1 MSIEKYKISEQFS
14 HAEDCQ
20 ERINTMCANE
30 VSGLGQSRTT
40 FTPEEQAELKAR
52 LEGAK
57 TQAERSNIF
66 TSYAKEVGV
75 VVNGAVATSA
85 PVGVDGTHGTH
96 QSQESYYI
104 RGTELERTTS
114 PAQENVPKSSSTTT
128 TKLPAALYQEGK
140 IPPQLTEA
148 LTNVASIGQDGS
160 VTLKAGVTEDAFK
173 QALQKYLN
181 EKATSA
187 QLPAEV
193 TFPEGTDNKWKQ
205 HLVDEGALR
214 EVTTGEGE
222 SATKSYTVADSDK
235 LDELTTRID
244 AESGTERS
252 TQNLD
257 LEFTTITTTE
267 ADNVVAPK
275 GLAHDRKARKALQG
289 EYEARLNEWAEENP
303 ELRDEALANMK
314 YGKQV
319 DKRMAK
325 MTSGKKGLQTPT
337 EICKKYFD
345 DYATQEEKLIY
356 TTYRQEIAKMKPSEL
371 AELYNNMVDTYNAQK
386 GDKEKP
392 LTKLGEADFTAIA
405 GDEYSQAK
413 VNQNI
418 AALAPMSFADSF
430 GATPQSLL
438 RKMAIHDVLADRT
451 KYCETKAE
459 KQQIL
464 ADDQD
469 YFIKHMAKREVEA
482 KVAEQNVENT
492 TAHWNKSSK
501 KAAEGAE
508 KNNEAIHT
516 DIGKNGRKLVQ
527 AYPTQFGEKITDNGH
542 LKEGVD
548 YDYKD
553 TITDPITKKTVTAYF
568 KFSNDKWDEYWDM
581 AADTRED
588 VLQYA
593 KDNHLTLKEARNQM
607 LTRDGGFNTNAR
619 RLSVEDTL
627 GNGNGKTG
635 VKELKRYRKLAKTT
649 SRPVDKD
656 YTNWKKTGYALG
668 NGIKDAAIAFTTAGL
683 GDSLIRYAEVVVNV
697 GGETFNVKGKGT
709 GTYTIDETKWVKTT
723 DHYIDKWGT
732 TDVTHETPVN
742 FYRKGTVDV
751 ETNTPFTTPE
761 GQKSGKPENRA
772 LKTAGGAAAVG
783 GAMGLIR
790 GLATMGKIQDQGT
803 YWDGVI
809 NLDKQPIETQTTT
822 KGSVQLIT
830 EKPYEV
836 RQGEYSTEKEV
847 DKYKAVTYRGPEAY
861 SGMYRT
867 ADGKPVNPRLFA
879 QAYKKAT
886 GVNTMTKSFFYAIPE
901 LEINGVKFVLKDNAD
916 EEYRKIK
923 VGVRGTVQDRA
934 INTPKTGEVHR
945 GKIRRG

>member
-1 MSIEKYKISEQFS
+1 
-14 HAEDCQ
+14 
-20 ERINTMCANE
+20 MCADLQVTGTPFDRQKAE
-30 VSGLGQSRTT
+30 KLAISQGLIEARELTDTQLQEFLSTGKV
-40 FTPEEQAELKAR
+40 EELD
-52 LEGAK
+52 
-57 TQAERSNIF
+57 
-66 TSYAKEVGV
+66 
-75 VVNGAVATSA
+75 ATSPTASTKPTQPQA
-85 PVGVDGTHGTH
+85 PVKGA
-96 QSQESYYI
+96 
-104 RGTELERTTS
+104 ELERTT
-114 PAQENVPKSSSTTT
+114 PQTQDRAPKSTSTIT
-128 TKLPAALYQEGK
+128 TKLPAALYQDGK
-140 IPPQLTEA
+140 IPPQLAEA
-148 LTNVASIGQDGS
+148 LANVASIGQDGT
-160 VTLKAGVTEDAFK
+160 VTLKTGVTEDSFK

-181 EKATSA
+181 GEATSA

-193 TFPEGTDNKWKQ
+193 TFPEGTDDKWKQ

-222 SATKSYTVADSDK
+222 SATKSYTVADTAK
-235 LDELTTRID
+235 LDKLTTRID
-244 AESGTERS
+244 NESGTTRS
-252 TQNLD
+252 TQDLD
-257 LEFTTITTTE
+257 LEFTTTTTTE

-275 GLAHDRKARKALQG
+275 GLAHSRKARRALRE
-289 EYEARLNEWAEENP
+289 EYETRLKEWAQENP
-303 ELRDEALANMK
+303 EIRDEALANMK

-319 DKRMAK
+319 DRRMAK

-345 DYATQEEKLIY
+345 DYSTPEEKVMY
-356 TTYRQEIAKMKPSEL
+356 ATVQQNIAKMKPNEL
-371 AELYNNMVDTYNAQK
+371 AELYNNMADTYNAQK

-392 LTKLGEADFTAIA
+392 LPKLDAADFTVIA

-418 AALAPMSFADSF
+418 AAITPMALADSL
-430 GATPQSLL
+430 GVTPQSLL

-451 KYCETKAE
+451 KGLDAAQAQEVLASDE
-459 KQQIL
+459 K
-464 ADDQD
+464 
-469 YFIKHMAKREVEA
+469 YFIKHMAKREVQA
-482 KVAEQNVENT
+482 KVNEQNVENT
-492 TAHWNKSSK
+492 TAHWDKASK

-508 KNNEAIHT
+508 TNSDAIHN

-527 AYPTQFGEKITDNGH
+527 AYPTQFGKRIEDNGH

-553 TITDPITKKTVTAYF
+553 TITDPITKKPVTAYF
-568 KFSNDKWDEYWDM
+568 KFDSEAWDNYWDM
-581 AADTRED
+581 AADTREN

-593 KDNHLTLKEARNQM
+593 KDNHLTLKEARAQM

-619 RLSVEDTL
+619 RLSAEDAL
-627 GNGNGKTG
+627 GNGNGRTG

-649 SRPVDKD
+649 GRTVDVD
-656 YTNWKKTGYALG
+656 HTNIQRAGYALG
-668 NGIKDAAIAFTTAGL
+668 SAVKGAAMSFVTAGL
-683 GDSLIRYAEVVVNV
+683 GDLLSKYATIVLQI
-697 GGETFNVKGKGT
+697 GGETYNVKGTGT
-709 GTYTIDETKWVKTT
+709 GTYTVDETQWVKTT

-742 FYRKGTVDV
+742 FHKEGTVTV
-751 ETNTPFTTPE
+751 ETSTDFTTPE
-761 GQKSGKPENRA
+761 SQRTVRPDNRT
-772 LKTAGGAAAVG
+772 LKMAGGAAAVG
-783 GAMGLIR
+783 GAMGLLH
-790 GLATMGKIQDQGT
+790 GLATMGKQGQDQGT
-803 YWDGVI
+803 YWDGVV
-809 NLDKQPIETQTTT
+809 NLDKAPTETTT
-822 KGSVQLIT
+822 TSQGKVQMVT
-830 EKPYEV
+830 ERPYEV

-847 DKYKAVTYRGPEAY
+847 SKYKAVTYRGPEAY

-916 EEYRKIK
+916 EEYKKIK

>member
-1 MSIEKYKISEQFS
+1 
-14 HAEDCQ
+14 
-20 ERINTMCANE
+20 MCADLQVTGQQPRQITRAEALQLAAQRGIQNAEKLTNE
-30 VSGLGQSRTT
+30 QLM
-40 FTPEEQAELKAR
+40 AAL
-52 LEGAK
+52 
-57 TQAERSNIF
+57 
-66 TSYAKEVGV
+66 
-75 VVNGAVATSA
+75 NGIGATSA
-85 PVGVDGTHGTH
+85 PAGVDGTHGTH
-96 QSQESYYI
+96 QSQESSSI
-104 RGTELERTTS
+104 RGAELERTTS
-114 PAQENVPKSSSTTT
+114 PAQENVSKSSSTTT
-128 TKLPAALYQEGK
+128 TKLPAALYQDGK
-140 IPPQLTEA
+140 IPPQLAEA
-148 LTNVASIGQDGS
+148 LANVASIGQDGT
-160 VTLKAGVTEDAFK
+160 VTLKAGVTQDAFK

-181 EKATSA
+181 GEATKA

-193 TFPEGTDNKWKQ
+193 TFPEGTDDKWKQ

-222 SATKSYTVADSDK
+222 SATKSYAVADAGK
-235 LDELTTRID
+235 LDELTTRIEN
-244 AESGTERS
+244 ESGTTRS
-252 TQNLD
+252 TQDLA
-257 LEFTTITTTE
+257 LEFTTTTTTE

-275 GLAHDRKARKALQG
+275 GLAHSRKARRALRG
-289 EYEARLNEWAEENP
+289 EYETRLKEWAQENP

-319 DKRMAK
+319 DRRMAK

-345 DYATQEEKLIY
+345 DYATPEEKVMY
-356 TTYRQEIAKMKPSEL
+356 ATVQQNIAKMKPDEL
-371 AELYNNMVDTYNAQK
+371 AALYNNMADIYNEQK
-386 GDKEKP
+386 GEKEKP
-392 LTKLGEADFTAIA
+392 LPKLDAADFTVVA

-418 AALAPMSFADSF
+418 AAITPMALADNL
-430 GATPQSLL
+430 GVTPQALL

-451 KYCETKAE
+451 KGNSPERAR
-459 KQQIL
+459 QIL
-464 ADDQD
+464 EDDEK
-469 YFIKHMAKREVEA
+469 YFIKHMAKREVQA
-482 KVAEQNVENT
+482 KVNEQNVENT

-508 KNNEAIHT
+508 TNSDAIHT

-527 AYPTQFGEKITDNGH
+527 AYPTQFGERIEDNGH

-553 TITDPITKKTVTAYF
+553 TITDPITKKPVTAYF
-568 KFSNDKWDEYWDM
+568 KFDSEAWDNYWDM
-581 AADTRED
+581 AADTREN

-593 KDNHLTLKEARNQM
+593 KDNHLTLKEARAQM

-619 RLSVEDTL
+619 RLSAEDAL
-627 GNGNGKTG
+627 GNGNGRTG
-635 VKELKRYRKLAKTT
+635 VKELKKYRKLAKTT
-649 SRPVDKD
+649 GRTVDVD
-656 YTNWKKTGYALG
+656 HTNIQRTGYVLG
-668 NGIKDAAIAFTTAGL
+668 NAVKGAAMSFVTAGL
-683 GDSLIRYAEVVVNV
+683 GDLLSKYAKIVLQI
-697 GGETFNVKGKGT
+697 GGETYNVKGTGT
-709 GTYTIDETKWVKTT
+709 GTYTVDETQWVKTT

-742 FYRKGTVDV
+742 FHKEGSVTV
-751 ETNTPFTTPE
+751 ETSTDFTTPE
-761 GQKSGKPENRA
+761 SQRTVRPDNRT
-772 LKTAGGAAAVG
+772 LKMAGGAAAVG
-783 GAMGLIR
+783 GAMGLLH
-790 GLATMGKIQDQGT
+790 GLATMGKQGQDQGT
-803 YWDGVI
+803 YWDGVV
-809 NLDKQPIETQTTT
+809 NLDKAPTEITTT
-822 KGSVQLIT
+822 SQGNVQMVT
-830 EKPYEV
+830 ERPYEV

-847 DKYKAVTYRGPEAY
+847 SKYKAVTYRGPEAY